1 MLLVL
6 IGRERFWSFMIEGG
20 AVYIY
25 IYGIL
30 GVLGHTVRTVGTC
43 ALCAYGCQ
51 YTCAAVIAN
60 TKNVRVGFACEN
72 GTDGLCFGSLIGIH
86 VTKLCGKRVRVQ
98 RNTDS
103 IQSKATPA

>member
-1 MLLVL
+1 MSL
-6 IGRERFWSFMIEGG
+6 IASSVGPSCAGIAWLATEGEG
-20 AVYIY
+20 FSSS
-25 IYGIL
+25 
-30 GVLGHTVRTVGTC
+30 
-43 ALCAYGCQ
+43 
-51 YTCAAVIAN
+51 